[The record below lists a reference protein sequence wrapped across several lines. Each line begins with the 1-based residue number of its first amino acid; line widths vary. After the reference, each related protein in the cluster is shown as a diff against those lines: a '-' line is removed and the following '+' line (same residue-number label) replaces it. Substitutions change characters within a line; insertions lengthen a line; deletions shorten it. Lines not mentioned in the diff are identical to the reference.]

1 MWSAPAFDKEVMS
14 NPEIYCAA
22 SGDGID
28 ANGDWSKGSCN
39 CISEQ
44 GTRMVLDQQ
53 TCHATVKNGGVYNP
67 FRMPQ
72 QQMQQPQ
79 LQEPS
84 NTEPAPVQPGQLP
97 RTHGG
102 EHQIAAYGS
111 MRGEVQPVYTFL
123 PTAHIEACGSQ
134 RLGGSGWRRSRPCNG
149 GRRSCGDPQGRDF
162 A

>member
-22 SGDGID
+22 SGNGID

-111 MRGEVQPVYTFL
+111 MRGEVQPVYTFD
-123 PTAHIEACGSQ
+123 GV
-134 RLGGSGWRRSRPCNG
+134 R
-149 GRRSCGDPQGRDF
+149 
-162 A
+162 